1 MSWCEHL
8 LSLERNASR
17 LGAAIISEGSW
28 FQAIIV
34 RGKKDNL

>member
-1 MSWCEHL
+1 M
-8 LSLERNASR
+8 SLERNASR
-17 LGAAIISEGSW
+17 LGEVMITEGSW